1 VTIRIANSQKEGKV
15 WTCLPL
21 SKSYF
26 SGVQSQNI
34 SFTATSSWSWN
45 LISSIVAHKKISI
58 RANDGF
64 IQQGYFSLR
73 NCKSI
78 TNFLNR

>member
-1 VTIRIANSQKEGKV
+1 MKFIFEMTESQQYRIRIDNSQKVGKI
-15 WTCLPL
+15 WTSLPL

-34 SFTATSSWSWN
+34 SFTAASSWSWN
-45 LISSIVAHKKISI
+45 LISSIVPHKKISI

-64 IQQGYFSLR
+64 IQHGYFS
-73 NCKSI
+73 
-78 TNFLNR
+78 